1 MINQRLFDWY
11 KIDTNK
17 DLKIK
22 AVCPRPYDTI
32 LIDKNG
38 SCYACECTSWL
49 PQSIGNLQLKSLD
62 EIIDSSMHKHL
73 QDSIA
78 DRTYRYCNNNQC
90 SYLLD
95 DRGPRAGPKGR
106 PLWYN
111 EGRSGSWPW
120 QTKKL
125 TTQIKHIRLAID
137 DSCNL
142 RCPSCRK
149 DLIFHKEGSAF
160 KLGIK
165 LADKINDWLHTYKH
179 PIQVHIGSDG
189 DPFASHVYRY
199 FMEQTPER
207 DNIKYSILTNG
218 LMFKE
223 LHTKIPY
230 VINNL
235 QELGVSIDG
244 ASKETYEKLRL
255 GGSWEKINQ
264 NLKCISELKEKHN
277 FRFILHFVVQKDN
290 YHEMED
296 IIHLGQQYNADRIW
310 LTKIQDW
317 NTFDNFE
324 EHNIFNSAHPLH
336 SDYEIKLA
344 SLKEYNKSLNENLPY
359 GSSAVLVEF
368 PTLT

>member
-1 MINQRLFDWY
+1 MINQRLFDHY
-11 KIDTNK
+11 KINTKKN
-17 DLKIK
+17 LQIK
-22 AVCPRPYDTI
+22 NICPRPYDTI

-49 PQSIGNLQLKSLD
+49 PQSVGNLQLKSLD
-62 EIIDSSMHKHL
+62 EIINSKMQQYLQSSVT
-73 QDSIA
+73 DG
-78 DRTYRYCNNNQC
+78 TYRYCNEHQC
-90 SYLLD
+90 SY
-95 DRGPRAGPKGR
+95 
-106 PLWYN
+106 
-111 EGRSGSWPW
+111 
-120 QTKKL
+120 
-125 TTQIKHIRLAID
+125 IKSNTVLHGQPERIQHLRLAID

-149 DLIFHKEGSAF
+149 GLIFHKEGSAF

-165 LADKINDWLHTYKH
+165 LADKINDWLYNYKH

-189 DPFASHVYRY
+189 DPFASHVYRH

-223 LHTKIPY
+223 FHTKVPY

-255 GGSWEKINQ
+255 GGKWNNINR
-264 NLKCISELKEKHN
+264 NLECIAKLKQKHN

-290 YHEMED
+290 YHEMEN
-296 IIHLGQQYNADRIW
+296 IIDLGEQYGADRVW
-310 LTKIQDW
+310 LNKIENW
-317 NTFDNFE
+317 NTFKDWE
-324 EHNIFNSAHPLH
+324 EQDIFTPSH
-336 SDYEIKLA
+336 SDHMGYKIC
-344 SLKEYNKSLNENLPY
+344 LNYVIQRIQKRDDRFIEC
-359 GSSAVLVEF
+359 
-368 PTLT
+368 PTLISEEVRYKNKN